1 MPRRT
6 IRGKRG
12 IITGASSGIGWAL
25 ALELARNGAR
35 LIVTA
40 RRAERC
46 AKLVDE
52 IRATGGEAHVRVTHL
67 PAIADA
73 GLQLTRA
80 SSRAIPCREVGDRG
94 PRRGAEVTLGVRRH
108 ADQAGARP
116 LGRWQTT
123 NDALRA
129 WVFNAQPDGQAR
141 EVLVAWAA
149 TGTHSLRL
157 PAAPQAVFDHL
168 GRSRARRPDLELG
181 SAPVYAVLAPGSAA
195 PLALTPPPPPPA
207 WSQGEA
213 APVVLQAV
221 WPKEKLDLARSA
233 YRVQESVKIPIY
245 LYNFGERIL
254 AGALAAAA
262 PAGWKAILVDKLELA
277 PMQRQEC
284 ALEVDCRDAASRPV
298 DAVRITA
305 QFGPGAPA
313 VLSLRL
319 APEP

>member
-1 MPRRT
+1 LWVTECSLPVPWSGDEKLKEPTDAALRTQAERVAKTFAASLHEGSVATFYFLLPHYSEGKTQFGVLHADLTPRP
-6 IRGKRG
+6 
-12 IITGASSGIGWAL
+12 AFVAL
-25 ALELARNGAR
+25 AAAGR
-35 LIVTA
+35 L
-40 RRAERC
+40 
-46 AKLVDE
+46 L
-52 IRATGGEAHVRVTHL
+52 
-67 PAIADA
+67 
-73 GLQLTRA
+73 
-80 SSRAIPCREVGDRG
+80 
-94 PRRGAEVTLGVRRH
+94 
-108 ADQAGARP
+108 AGARP

-129 WVFNAQPDGQAR
+129 WVFNARPDGQAR

-168 GRSRARRPDLELG
+168 GRPRARRPDLELG

-195 PLALTPPPPPPA
+195 PLALTAPPPTPA

-221 WPKEKLDLARSA
+221 WPKEKLDLSRSA

-245 LYNFGERIL
+245 LYNFGERTL

-262 PAGWKAILVDKLELA
+262 PAGWKADLADKLELA

-284 ALEVDCRDAASRPV
+284 ALEVDCRDAAARPV
-298 DAVRITA
+298 GTVRITA